1 MKDLARLARHR
12 GHNKVPYADEFYFKR
27 ARERESDSV
36 WAYPLPGAR
45 GSARRALQLTEI
57 NLIEMQRHL
66 KFDVVELEG
75 SIYMLHIHIHTYTSA
90 FKWFVP

>member
-1 MKDLARLARHR
+1 MSCGRVLC
-12 GHNKVPYADEFYFKR
+12 G
-27 ARERESDSV
+27 
-36 WAYPLPGAR
+36 GQG

-75 SIYMLHIHIHTYTSA
+75 SIYMLHTHIHECFQVVRA
-90 FKWFVP
+90 LNPD

>member
-1 MKDLARLARHR
+1 M
-12 GHNKVPYADEFYFKR
+12 PYADEFYFKR
-27 ARERESDSV
+27 ERERVRVV
-36 WAYPLPGAR
+36 WACPLPGAR

-75 SIYMLHIHIHTYTSA
+75 RIYMLHIHIHIYTSA

>member
-1 MKDLARLARHR
+1 MSCGRVLC
-12 GHNKVPYADEFYFKR
+12 G
-27 ARERESDSV
+27 
-36 WAYPLPGAR
+36 GQG

-75 SIYMLHIHIHTYTSA
+75 SIYMLHTHTYTRMLSSGSCPESRL
-90 FKWFVP
+90 KRGELNENS